1 MTIRQEQF
9 VVDKEGNR
17 IGVVLNIEDYQKLL
31 ADVEE
36 LESIRAFDKQRLR
49 ERNPSLLSEL
59 LPRSKPARNELLPFH
74 PADRVRIISERKTTR
89 GERKQYEEGIGA
101 GNE

>member
-31 ADVEE
+31 AEVEE
-36 LESIRAFDKQRLR
+36 LESIRAFDEAKASG
-49 ERNPSLLSEL
+49 EKPISSEGAVA
-59 LPRSKPARNELLPFH
+59 KIEARQ
-74 PADRVRIISERKTTR
+74 K
-89 GERKQYEEGIGA
+89 
-101 GNE
+101 

>member
-1 MTIRQEQF
+1 MTLRQEQF

-36 LESIRAFDKQRLR
+36 LKSIRAL
-49 ERNPSLLSEL
+49 SHLILLLTGDYNAEL
-59 LPRSKPARNELLPFH
+59 
-74 PADRVRIISERKTTR
+74 
-89 GERKQYEEGIGA
+89 
-101 GNE
+101 

>member
-1 MTIRQEQF
+1 MREYPGESRGRFAIAVTECQRLRVTSCNTMGFEVSMTIRQEQF

-36 LESIRAFDKQRLR
+36 L
-49 ERNPSLLSEL
+49 
-59 LPRSKPARNELLPFH
+59 
-74 PADRVRIISERKTTR
+74 
-89 GERKQYEEGIGA
+89 
-101 GNE
+101 

>member
-36 LESIRAFDKQRLR
+36 LESIRAFDEAKASGKNPIPF
-49 ERNPSLLSEL
+49 ERAVAEIE
-59 LPRSKPARNELLPFH
+59 ARQ
-74 PADRVRIISERKTTR
+74 K
-89 GERKQYEEGIGA
+89 
-101 GNE
+101 

>member
-1 MTIRQEQF
+1 MGFEVSMTIRQEQF

-36 LESIRAFDKQRLR
+36 LESIRAFDEAKTSG
-49 ERNPSLLSEL
+49 E
-59 LPRSKPARNELLPFH
+59 KPLPF
-74 PADRVRIISERKTTR
+74 ERAIAEIEARQK
-89 GERKQYEEGIGA
+89 
-101 GNE
+101 

>member
-31 ADVEE
+31 ADAKE
-36 LESIRAFDKQRLR
+36 LESIRAFDEAKATGEKPIAF
-49 ERNPSLLSEL
+49 ERAVAESE
-59 LPRSKPARNELLPFH
+59 ARQ
-74 PADRVRIISERKTTR
+74 K
-89 GERKQYEEGIGA
+89 
-101 GNE
+101 

>member
-17 IGVVLNIEDYQKLL
+17 IGVVLKIEDYHKLL

-36 LESIRAFDKQRLR
+36 LESIRAFDEAKASGEKPIPFERAVAEIDARR
-49 ERNPSLLSEL
+49 EVT
-59 LPRSKPARNELLPFH
+59 K
-74 PADRVRIISERKTTR
+74 R
-89 GERKQYEEGIGA
+89 GDEHGY
-101 GNE
+101 

>member
-17 IGVVLNIEDYQKLL
+17 IGVVLNIQDYQKLL

-36 LESIRAFDKQRLR
+36 LESIRAFDEAKTS

-59 LPRSKPARNELLPFH
+59 LPRSKLARNELLPFH
-74 PADRVRIISERKTTR
+74 PAARSEGACPTERWCLRARSRCDSRVGK
-89 GERKQYEEGIGA
+89 
-101 GNE
+101 

>member
-9 VVDKEGNR
+9 VVDNEGNR

-36 LESIRAFDKQRLR
+36 LESIRAFDQAKASG
-49 ERNPSLLSEL
+49 E
-59 LPRSKPARNELLPFH
+59 KPIPFEQ
-74 PADRVRIISERKTTR
+74 AVAEIESRRK
-89 GERKQYEEGIGA
+89 
-101 GNE
+101 

>member
-17 IGVVLNIEDYQKLL
+17 IGVGLNIEDYQKLL

-36 LESIRAFDKQRLR
+36 LESIRAFGEAKASGEKPIPF
-49 ERNPSLLSEL
+49 ERAVAEIE
-59 LPRSKPARNELLPFH
+59 ARQ
-74 PADRVRIISERKTTR
+74 K
-89 GERKQYEEGIGA
+89 
-101 GNE
+101 

>member
-36 LESIRAFDKQRLR
+36 LESIRAFEKAKASG
-49 ERNPSLLSEL
+49 E
-59 LPRSKPARNELLPFH
+59 KPIPFDRAVAEIEARQ
-74 PADRVRIISERKTTR
+74 K
-89 GERKQYEEGIGA
+89 
-101 GNE
+101 

>member
-1 MTIRQEQF
+1 MGFEVSMTIRQEQF

-36 LESIRAFDKQRLR
+36 
-49 ERNPSLLSEL
+49 
-59 LPRSKPARNELLPFH
+59 
-74 PADRVRIISERKTTR
+74 
-89 GERKQYEEGIGA
+89 
-101 GNE
+101 